1 MHEKERKDND
11 LSFEAYDITSL
22 KTLKGYFAT
31 LPNLLDRLND
41 IFENEEI
48 KKLVND
54 YEDMDYRNENENENE
69 NENDNENDNDDDD
82 DSSYSKSESIQNLNY
97 ETKQKIKKEYKNN
110 KDNH

>member
-11 LSFEAYDITSL
+11 LSFEAYDMTSL

-54 YEDMDYRNENENENE
+54 YEDMDYRNENEN
-69 NENDNENDNDDDD
+69 DNQNDNDDDD
-82 DSSYSKSESIQNLNY
+82 DSSYSKSESIQNLNN
-97 ETKQKIKKEYKNN
+97 ETKQKIKKEFKSD
-110 KDNH
+110 KDNQ

>member
-11 LSFEAYDITSL
+11 LSFEAYDMTSL

-54 YEDMDYRNENENENE
+54 YEDMDYRNENEN
-69 NENDNENDNDDDD
+69 DNENDN
-82 DSSYSKSESIQNLNY
+82 
-97 ETKQKIKKEYKNN
+97 
-110 KDNH
+110 